1 MTSTGVHVAQF
12 GLGLARYRLDGMR
25 VYTDGYPDLPEM

>member
-1 MTSTGVHVAQF
+1 MTSTGVQAVQF

-25 VYTDGYPDLPEM
+25 MRTDGYLDLPR